1 MKNEDEG
8 EFLEFENW
16 TLTAHVHGKQYVIS
30 AGDATQR
37 VKWLA
42 HVAIA
47 RWDEKDQ
54 QGWRKLG
61 VPTTVKAH
69 RRDGVE
75 IDMGAKINAV
85 LQNGDSVYVSTSLQP
100 SETII

>member
-1 MKNEDEG
+1 MSQVELQEVKNEDEG

-61 VPTTVKAH
+61 VPTSVKAH
-69 RRDGVE
+69 RRYVCD
-75 IDMGAKINAV
+75 
-85 LQNGDSVYVSTSLQP
+85 VYVCMYVHLIQ
-100 SETII
+100 TIGAL